1 MNIKHIIKPLAVMTI
16 AVSISGCKKYLDQ
29 QPITGST
36 TPIVFSDIN
45 GAYQALIG
53 AYSRLGG
60 QEGYGQRLSLYYT
73 VDTDEA
79 QGPTGSDDERRNIA
93 RYQPTASNTGLPNP
107 FNQLFQGIEFA
118 NNVIDNVP
126 KMTLYTSGTEQEK
139 KKLQRMY
146 GEALAIRAQLYF
158 EAIRNWGDLPAHF
171 TAATNQAKA
180 TPFPGRVDRDTLYN
194 RIIEDLRIASTIV
207 PWKNELAT
215 IGDQVDE
222 RITKG
227 AVKGIRARIALFR
240 GGYSLRQQSKTM
252 ERRTD
257 YLTFYNIAR
266 QEALDIISSGQH
278 ALNPDYKSLWKDQV
292 GNRTVADPNG
302 ELMFQVSS
310 IGGVSA
316 QDSRLGF
323 YDGPRVG
330 GLGNSAINVL
340 PTYFYLFDSLDKRRD
355 VSIAPYWVA
364 ADNKT
369 KTTTHSSA
377 TNTST
382 SIAANLNPGKY
393 RRDWNTSVTASYTGQ
408 FLGLKWQILRYSDV
422 LLMFAEAENE
432 INGPTDL
439 AYNAI
444 NMVRRRGFG
453 KPLTIADPTVDLPTG
468 LGKADFFKAIVR
480 ERSLEL
486 SGEGV
491 RKYDLLRWNLLQAA
505 LTETKANLT
514 KLGNATSSNSVR
526 VTDLTYSYQA
536 AGPQYTTVLPL
547 FVFIKTGTQ
556 ADDFSIFANSLYM
569 PAPSSVASTLR
580 VPWLHSQI
588 NTGNRDRFATGFTPG
603 RSELFPIPQ
612 NALNANPNLLPQNPG
627 Y

>member
-355 VSIAPYWVA
+355 VSTAPYWVA

-486 SGEGV
+486 SGKV
-491 RKYDLLRWNLLQAA
+491 
-505 LTETKANLT
+505 
-514 KLGNATSSNSVR
+514 LGNMTC
-526 VTDLTYSYQA
+526 
-536 AGPQYTTVLPL
+536 
-547 FVFIKTGTQ
+547 
-556 ADDFSIFANSLYM
+556 
-569 PAPSSVASTLR
+569 
-580 VPWLHSQI
+580 
-588 NTGNRDRFATGFTPG
+588 
-603 RSELFPIPQ
+603 
-612 NALNANPNLLPQNPG
+612 
-627 Y
+627 